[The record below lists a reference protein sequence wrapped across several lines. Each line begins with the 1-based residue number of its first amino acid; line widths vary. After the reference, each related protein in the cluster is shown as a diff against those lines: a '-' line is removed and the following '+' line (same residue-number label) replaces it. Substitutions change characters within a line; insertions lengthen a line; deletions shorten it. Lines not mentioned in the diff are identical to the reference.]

1 MKAQPWRSVREV
13 PSSALNAATVAAM
26 LRSCW
31 APSSLVSRCTPR
43 SWIVAA
49 AVRKKLSAEA
59 GEAGFCAKTACETGK
74 TAFKGRASLFCVE
87 TDMGKPPKGLRS
99 DQGCRGLGKGGG
111 RRCGRGCHLGPYE
124 PVHLNKGPAQDW
136 AGLRTVS
143 PFT

>member
-1 MKAQPWRSVREV
+1 MKAQPWRSVSDV
-13 PSSALNAATVAAM
+13 PSRALKAATVAAM

-31 APSSLVSRCTPR
+31 APSALVSRCTPR
-43 SWIVAA
+43 SRIVAA

-59 GEAGFCAKTACETGK
+59 GEAGFCAKTARETG
-74 TAFKGRASLFCVE
+74 
-87 TDMGKPPKGLRS
+87 MGKPPKGLSS